1 MNGVTRELDVPA
13 DESAA
18 EMLRDRLGLTGAKLV
33 CGEGVCGAC
42 TVLMDGVPMTS
53 CLLPASALD
62 GRAVTT
68 VEGLGLQLH
77 PVQRAFIAHDALQCG
92 YCTPGFV
99 VEAVAFHDRW
109 RAERGSTEPTREEI
123 VEALS
128 GHLCRCGAYVG
139 IIAAV
144 RAACAGR
151 FDAGAASGPR
161 LEACDKVSGR
171 AKYTTD
177 VRLPGQLEGM
187 ILRSPQAHAT
197 VRAIDLSAARRLPGV
212 RAVVELLHGE
222 RVVRYVGQEV
232 AAVAA
237 TDRETAKRALAS
249 ISVDYQPLSAVVGM
263 DKARAPQA
271 ARVYRGLCLWR
282 RPPNASEGLLIPA
295 FWRGNV
301 RGPVSL
307 LSERRRTARRLVA
320 QARESGDRMLIEGR
334 WRTDAQIHTS
344 LEPHAC
350 VACWDGDVLVV
361 HVSTQAAA
369 YVARCIAKRFQLDD
383 DKVRVIAEHVGG
395 GFGAKLQL
403 TPETVAAIELAR
415 KAGAPV
421 RLVLERSEEM
431 TVGGYRPG
439 AEIHVALLANS
450 AKKLQAVQM
459 RAYADAGIAA
469 GSQIALFARMIYPAS
484 AKTLLDY
491 NVVSN
496 LPPGAPFRGPSG
508 PVTAWALEQA
518 IDEAANRLG
527 EDAIAL
533 RRRWD
538 PNPLRQRLYDWAAD
552 LELWRKRQPPNS
564 KSGRYRRGV
573 GVAAANWVYF
583 FQKDCEVEVG
593 IEDGRVYAATAVQD
607 IGTGIR
613 SVLAEAV
620 ARTLSIER
628 SLVEVRVGDTR
639 WVKGPSSSASRT
651 TATVVPAAIDAA
663 RRLSEKL
670 KSFARERGLAQ
681 APWSEILSAA
691 PHLMVRARRP
701 PDDRSASDAAR
712 PLAGTGLVGALN
724 VWIFKWL
731 KLGIGRGYTG
741 AVHVAE
747 VEVDTR
753 LGKTRVLNV
762 AAGLAAGRI
771 ASPHLARSQCYGGV
785 IQGIGYALYEH
796 RAVDERSGIV
806 LSAGLEDYRI
816 PGIGDVPQIDLHFDE
831 RGFEHVLGG
840 GVGLSELSTLGVAA
854 SIGNAVYNATGW
866 RPYELPIRPDRL
878 LRGVGS

>member
-1 MNGVTRELDVPA
+1 MRELSVPA
-13 DESAA
+13 EESAV
-18 EMLRDRLGLTGAKLV
+18 EMLRDRLGLTGTKLV

-42 TVLMDGVPMTS
+42 TVLVDGVPFAS
-53 CLLPASALD
+53 CLLPAASLD
-62 GRAVTT
+62 DRAVTT
-68 VEGLGLQLH
+68 IEGLGPELH
-77 PVQRAFIAHDALQCG
+77 PVQRAFIAHDGLQCG

-99 VEAVAFHDRW
+99 VEAVAFYDGW
-109 RAERGSTEPTREEI
+109 RAERGTAEPAREE
-123 VEALS
+123 VAKALS
-128 GHLCRCGAYVG
+128 GHLCRCGAYIGV
-139 IIAAV
+139 IDAV
-144 RAACAGR
+144 QAACAGR
-151 FDAGAASGPR
+151 FDVDEGSGPR
-161 LEACDKVSGR
+161 LEAAAKVTGR

-177 VRLPGQLEGM
+177 VTLRDQLEGM
-187 ILRSPQAHAT
+187 MLRSPHAHAK
-197 VRAIDLSAARRLPGV
+197 VRAIDLSAARALPGV
-212 RAVVELLHGE
+212 RAAVELLD
-222 RVVRYVGQEV
+222 RKRLVRYVGQEV

-237 TDRETAKRALAS
+237 TNRETAKRALAL
-249 ISVDYQPLSAVVGM
+249 IAVDYQPLSAVVGM
-263 DKARAPQA
+263 ENARAPSA

-282 RPPNASEGLLIPA
+282 RPPNASEGPLVPA
-295 FWRGNV
+295 FWHGNV
-301 RGPVSL
+301 RGPISV
-307 LSERRRTARRLVA
+307 LSRRCRTARRLVA
-320 QARESGDRMLIEGR
+320 RAREAGDRMLIEGR
-334 WRTDAQIHTS
+334 WRTDGQIHTS

-350 VACWDGDVLVV
+350 VAHWDRDALVV

-369 YVARCIAKRFQLDD
+369 YVAHCIAKRFELHD

-395 GFGAKLQL
+395 GFGAKLKL

-415 KAGAPV
+415 SAGAPV
-421 RLVLERSEEM
+421 RVVLERGEEM

-439 AEIHVALLANS
+439 AEINVALLADPARNLR
-450 AKKLQAVQM
+450 ALEM

-469 GSQIALFARMIYPAS
+469 GSQIALFARMIYPAP
-484 AKTLLDY
+484 AKALLDY

-527 EDAIAL
+527 EDPIAL

-538 PNPLRQRLYDWAAD
+538 PNPLRLRLYEWAAA
-552 LELWRKRQPPNS
+552 LQLWRERQPPDS
-564 KSGRYRRGV
+564 KSGRFRRGV

-593 IEDGRVYAATAVQD
+593 IEAGRVYAATAVQD

-613 SVLAEAV
+613 SVIAETV
-620 ARTLSIER
+620 ARTLGIER
-628 SLVEVRVGDTR
+628 SQIEVRVGDTR

-651 TATVVPAAIDAA
+651 TATVIPAAIEAA
-663 RRLSEKL
+663 RRLGEKL
-670 KSFARERGLAQ
+670 QTFARERGLTQ
-681 APWSEILSAA
+681 APWSEILRAA
-691 PHLMVRARRP
+691 PNLVARAGRP
-701 PDDRSASDAAR
+701 ADDRSASDAAR

-724 VWIFKWL
+724 VWIFKLL

-741 AVHVAE
+741 ALHVTE

-753 LGKTRVLNV
+753 LGKTRVLKV
-762 AAGLAAGRI
+762 AAGLAAGRV
-771 ASPHLARSQCYGGV
+771 AMPQLARNQCYGGV

-816 PGIGDVPQIDLHFDE
+816 PGIGDVPQIDVHFDE

-878 LRGVGS
+878 LRGVCT

>member
-1 MNGVTRELDVPA
+1 MRELAVPA
-13 DESAA
+13 EESAV
-18 EMLRDRLGLTGAKLV
+18 ELLRGRLNLTGTKLV

-42 TVLMDGVPMTS
+42 TVLVDGVPMAS

-68 VEGLGLQLH
+68 VEGLGSELH

-109 RAERGSTEPTREEI
+109 RTERGNEEPAREE
-123 VEALS
+123 VVKALS

-144 RAACAGR
+144 QAACTGR
-151 FDAGAASGPR
+151 FDAGDASGPR
-161 LEACDKVSGR
+161 IDAAVKVTGR

-177 VRLPGQLEGM
+177 IAHPGQLEGM
-187 ILRSPQAHAT
+187 ILRSPHAHAK
-197 VRAIDLSAARRLPGV
+197 VRAIDLSGARALPGV
-212 RAVVELLHGE
+212 RAAVELLD
-222 RVVRYVGQEV
+222 RKRLVRYVGQEV

-237 TDRETAKRALAS
+237 TDSETAKRALAL
-249 ISVDYQPLSAVVGM
+249 IGVDYQPLPAVVGM
-263 DKARAPQA
+263 EKARTEDA
-271 ARVYRGLCLWR
+271 ARVYRGIWR
-282 RPPNASEGLLIPA
+282 RPPNASEGPLVCA

-301 RGPVSL
+301 RGPVFL
-307 LSERRRTARRLVA
+307 LSQRCRTARQLVA
-320 QARESGDRMLIEGR
+320 RARAAGDRMLVEGR
-334 WRTDAQIHTS
+334 WRTDGQIHTS

-350 VACWDGDVLVV
+350 VARWDGDGLVV

-369 YVARCIAKRFQLDD
+369 YVAHCIAERFQLDD

-403 TPETVAAIELAR
+403 TPETVAAIELSR

-421 RLVLERSEEM
+421 RVILERREEM
-431 TVGGYRPG
+431 AVGGYRPG
-439 AEIHVALLANS
+439 AEINVALLANPV
-450 AKKLQAVQM
+450 KKLQALEM

-469 GSQIALFARMIYPAS
+469 GSQIALFARMIYPAP
-484 AKTLLDY
+484 AKALLDY

-527 EDAIAL
+527 EDPIAL

-538 PNPLRQRLYDWAAD
+538 PNPLRQRLYEWAAG
-552 LELWRKRQPPNS
+552 LKLWRERRPPDS
-564 KSGRYRRGV
+564 KGGRYRRGV

-583 FQKDCEVEVG
+583 FQRDCEVEVG

-620 ARTLSIER
+620 ARTLGIER
-628 SLVEVRVGDTR
+628 SQVEVRVGDTR

-651 TATVVPAAIDAA
+651 TATVVPAAIEAA
-663 RRLSEKL
+663 RRLGEKL
-670 KSFARERGLAQ
+670 QSFATERGLAQ
-681 APWSEILSAA
+681 APWSEILTAA
-691 PHLMVRARRP
+691 PNLTARAGRP
-701 PDDRSASDAAR
+701 ADDRSASDAAR

-724 VWIFKWL
+724 VWIFKLL

-741 AVHVAE
+741 AVHVTE

-753 LGKTRVLNV
+753 LGTTRVLKV

-771 ASPHLARSQCYGGV
+771 AMPQLARNQCYGGV
-785 IQGIGYALYEH
+785 IQGMGYALYEH
-796 RAVDERSGIV
+796 RAVDEHSGIV

-854 SIGNAVYNATGW
+854 SIGNAVYNATNW